1 MLNIQI
7 ELTKLTQA
15 QAAEGKVAAAYF
27 MPYEQETESD
37 RLARDI
43 LAPLAVAAVM
53 EKEGNPEQKAHAFQ
67 LGDMFLDCS
76 AVCGSALWFC
86 GDSKQAQA
94 LTLANSYRVRAFGKL
109 SPRSCFVLILENPK
123 EKERAYL
130 VRANW

>member
-1 MLNIQI
+1 MLNIKI
-7 ELTKLTQA
+7 ELTRLTQEE
-15 QAAEGKVAAAYF
+15 AERGKVRAAYF
-27 MPYEQETESD
+27 MPYEQETETD

-43 LAPLAVAAVM
+43 LAPLAVAELMRKAGS
-53 EKEGNPEQKAHAFQ
+53 EQQKARADK
-67 LGDMFLDCS
+67 LGEIFADCS

-86 GDSKQAQA
+86 GSREEAEA

-109 SPRSCFVLILENPK
+109 SPHSCFVLILENPK

>member
-1 MLNIQI
+1 MLNIKI
-7 ELTKLTQA
+7 ELTRLTQEE
-15 QAAEGKVAAAYF
+15 AERGKVRAAYF
-27 MPYEQETESD
+27 MPYEQETETD

-43 LAPLAVAAVM
+43 LAPLAVAELM
-53 EKEGNPEQKAHAFQ
+53 RKEGNLDQKANART
-67 LGDMFLDCS
+67 LGEIFANCS

-86 GDSKQAQA
+86 GSQIESAA
-94 LTLANSYRVRAFGKL
+94 LTLANSYKVRAFGKL

>member
-1 MLNIQI
+1 MLNIKI
-7 ELTKLTQA
+7 ELIRLTQEE
-15 QAAEGKVAAAYF
+15 AERGKVRAAYF
-27 MPYEQETESD
+27 MPYEQETETD

-43 LAPLAVAAVM
+43 LAPLAVAELM
-53 EKEGNPEQKAHAFQ
+53 RKTGNEYQKTHAGRIGEIFAE
-67 LGDMFLDCS
+67 CS

-86 GDSKQAQA
+86 GSREEAEA
-94 LTLANSYRVRAFGKL
+94 LTLANSYKVRAFGKL

>member
-1 MLNIQI
+1 MLNIKI
-7 ELTKLTQA
+7 ELTRLTHKE
-15 QAAEGKVAAAYF
+15 AEGGKVAAAYF
-27 MPYEQETESD
+27 MPYEQETETD

-43 LAPLAVAAVM
+43 LAPLAVAELM
-53 EKEGNPEQKAHAFQ
+53 RKEGNQDQKSHARQ
-67 LGDMFLDCS
+67 LGEIFANSS
-76 AVCGSALWFC
+76 AACGSALWFC
-86 GDSKQAQA
+86 GDSIEAAA

>member
-1 MLNIQI
+1 MLNIKI
-7 ELTKLTQA
+7 ELTRLTHEEA
-15 QAAEGKVAAAYF
+15 KRGKVRAAYF
-27 MPYEQETESD
+27 MPYEQETETD

-43 LAPLAVAAVM
+43 LAPLAVAELM
-53 EKEGNPEQKAHAFQ
+53 RKEGNPDQRANART
-67 LGDMFLDCS
+67 LGEIFADCS

-86 GDSKQAQA
+86 GSQIEAEA
-94 LTLANSYRVRAFGKL
+94 LTLGNSYRVSAFGKL

>member
-1 MLNIQI
+1 MLNIKI
-7 ELTKLTQA
+7 ELTRLTQKE
-15 QAAEGKVAAAYF
+15 AERGKVRAAYF
-27 MPYEQETESD
+27 MPYEQETETD

-43 LAPLAVAAVM
+43 LAPLAVAELM
-53 EKEGNPEQKAHAFQ
+53 RKEGNPDQKANART
-67 LGDMFLDCS
+67 LGEIFANCS

-86 GDSKQAQA
+86 GSQIEAAA
-94 LTLANSYRVRAFGKL
+94 LTLGNSYRVRAFGKL

>member
-1 MLNIQI
+1 MLNIII
-7 ELTKLTQA
+7 ELTRLTQEE
-15 QAAEGKVAAAYF
+15 AERGKVRAAYF
-27 MPYEQETESD
+27 MPYEQETETD

-43 LAPLAVAAVM
+43 LAPLAVAELM
-53 EKEGNPEQKAHAFQ
+53 RKEGNPDQKANART
-67 LGDMFLDCS
+67 LGEIFADCS

-86 GDSKQAQA
+86 GSQIEAEA
-94 LTLANSYRVRAFGKL
+94 LTLGNSYRVRAFGKL

>member
-1 MLNIQI
+1 MLKIKI
-7 ELTKLTQA
+7 ELTRLTHEE
-15 QAAEGKVAAAYF
+15 AERGKVCAAYF
-27 MPYEQETESD
+27 MPYEQETETD

-43 LAPLAVAAVM
+43 LAPLAVAELMRKA
-53 EKEGNPEQKAHAFQ
+53 GNEQQKARADR
-67 LGDMFLDCS
+67 LGEIFADCS

-86 GDSKQAQA
+86 GSREEAEA
-94 LTLANSYRVRAFGKL
+94 LTLGNSYRVRAFGKL